1 MCEDQ
6 PVWEVLSDAKAE
18 MAVVT
23 HASNSDPAIA
33 QAALRCL
40 IALARYVPLR
50 RVEPCVCVCVC
61 VCVSVSV
68 SVRVFGRW

>member
-18 MAVVT
+18 MAVVI

-40 IALARYVPLR
+40 IALARYVPLPESIAY
-50 RVEPCVCVCVC
+50 VGMYACSGDYGKVVGEQ
-61 VCVSVSV
+61 
-68 SVRVFGRW
+68 

>member
-1 MCEDQ
+1 MPRFDPASNLYRLFFWQVLATMCEDQ

-40 IALARYVPLR
+40 IALARYLAM
-50 RVEPCVCVCVC
+50 CT
-61 VCVSVSV
+61 S
-68 SVRVFGRW
+68 